1 VESDVSFDVFL
12 MPFEKPIKASLLHN
26 EVDTGRHSMKH
37 QIETDT
43 GYFDSAACDLSA
55 FTALIDQIVNPSTV
69 PNADDIQMN
78 VPIYDMS
85 KLRPSLEDKT
95 RRRTIMAEWAR
106 VLRAGTGVLV
116 LRRAYADTAVLDE
129 ATVIYEQIIAA
140 EKLASGG
147 GGGDHFAASGSND
160 RIWNSLQKLCELAP
174 EVFLRYFANTSIA
187 AACEAWLGPNYQMTA
202 QINLVH
208 PGGAAQ
214 QAHRDYHL
222 GFQTAD
228 VSSEYPAHV
237 HDLSPAL
244 TLQGAVAHCDMPV
257 ESGPTKLLPFSQ
269 LYRAGYA
276 AWRRKD
282 FRALFEKHCIQLPLA
297 KGDAL
302 FFNPALFHAAGAN
315 SSGDIHRMAN
325 LLQVSSAFGRAME
338 TVDRWKMCKLLY
350 PHAVAAQ
357 KNSTLCMSDL
367 SAAIAA
373 AAEGYS
379 FPTNLDRDPPKGG
392 LAPETQQ
399 ALFARAIAEGLGVQE
414 FLEDLDEMRV
424 KQFA

>member
-1 VESDVSFDVFL
+1 
-12 MPFEKPIKASLLHN
+12 MMNHIKTEA
-26 EVDTGRHSMKH
+26 
-37 QIETDT
+37 
-43 GYFDSAACDLSA
+43 GYFDSATCDLNA
-55 FTALIDQIVNPSTV
+55 FTALIDQTANPSTV
-69 PNADDIQMN
+69 PNADDIQSN

-85 KLRPSLEDKT
+85 RLRASLESKE
-95 RRRTIMAEWAR
+95 RSRTIMAEWAH
-106 VLRAGTGVLV
+106 VLRVGAGALV
-116 LRRAYADTAVLDE
+116 LRRAFEDTVVLDE
-129 ATVIYEQIIAA
+129 ATAIYEQIIAS
-140 EKLASGG
+140 ENLASG
-147 GGGDHFAASGSND
+147 GGGDHFAASGAND
-160 RIWNSLQKLCELAP
+160 RIWNSLQKLCEEAP

-187 AACEAWLGPNYQMTA
+187 AVCEAWLGPNYQVTA

-222 GFQTAD
+222 GFQTAEI
-228 VSSEYPAHV
+228 SAEYPAHV

-276 AWRRKD
+276 AWRRDD
-282 FRALFEKHCIQLPLA
+282 FRALFEERCIQLPLA
-297 KGDAL
+297 KGDAI

-315 SSGDIHRMAN
+315 TSNDIHRMAN

-338 TVDRWKMCKLLY
+338 TVDRKKMCKLLY
-350 PHAVAAQ
+350 PHALAAHQ
-357 KNSTLCMSDL
+357 ESALGASAL
-367 SAAIAA
+367 EAAIAA
-373 AAEGYS
+373 SAEGYS

-399 ALFARAIAEGLGVQE
+399 ALFARALAEGLTSQKFE
-414 FLEDLDEMRV
+414 TALDEMRI
-424 KQFA
+424 KKLT

>member
-1 VESDVSFDVFL
+1 
-12 MPFEKPIKASLLHN
+12 MNNH
-26 EVDTGRHSMKH
+26 
-37 QIETDT
+37 IETEA
-43 GYFDSAACDLSA
+43 GYFDSTACDLNA
-55 FTALIDQIVNPSTV
+55 FNAVVDQKANPSTV
-69 PNADDIQMN
+69 PNAEDIQKN

-85 KLRPSLEDKT
+85 RLRPSLEDKE
-95 RRRTIMAEWAR
+95 RRRTIMAEWAQ
-106 VLRAGTGVLV
+106 VLRAGAGVLV
-116 LRRAYADTAVLDE
+116 LRRAYEDTVVIDE
-129 ATVIYEQIIAA
+129 VTMIYEQIIAS
-140 EKLASGG
+140 EKLASG

-160 RIWNSLQKLCELAP
+160 RIWNSLQKLCEVAP

-222 GFQTAD
+222 GFQTAE
-228 VSSEYPAHV
+228 VSAEYPAHV
-237 HDLSPAL
+237 HDLSPVL
-244 TLQGAVAHCDMPV
+244 TLQGAIAHCDMPV

-276 AWRRKD
+276 AWRRDD
-282 FRALFEKHCIQLPLA
+282 FRELFEERCIQLPLA

-315 SSGDIHRMAN
+315 TSSDVHRMAN

-338 TVDRWKMCKLLY
+338 TVDRAKMCKLLY
-350 PHAVAAQ
+350 PHALAAHQ
-357 KNSTLCMSDL
+357 GNTLGVSNL
-367 SAAIAA
+367 RAAIAA
-373 AAEGYS
+373 SAEGYS

-399 ALFARAIAEGLGVQE
+399 TLFARALAEGFDLQKFE
-414 FLEDLDEMRV
+414 AILDEMHI
-424 KQFA
+424 KQLA